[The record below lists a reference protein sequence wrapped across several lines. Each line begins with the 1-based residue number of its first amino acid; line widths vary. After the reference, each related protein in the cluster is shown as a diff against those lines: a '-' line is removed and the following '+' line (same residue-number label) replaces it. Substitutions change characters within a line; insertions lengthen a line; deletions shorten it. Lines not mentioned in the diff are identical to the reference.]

1 MAYDFNI
8 FKNKV
13 KEVEDWLHK
22 EYQGIRT
29 GQASP
34 MILDGVRVEAYG
46 QMSPVNQV
54 AGITTEGARSLRVV
68 PWDNSVLKALE
79 KAIQVANLG
88 VSVMSDD
95 KGIRV
100 NFPELTSETR
110 TTLLKLAKSKLED
123 ARISLRSARTDTL
136 TDLDKKKDD
145 GLIGEDDHKRNKVE
159 LQKYVDDSN
168 LKLEEVFARKEKEI
182 SL

>member
-8 FKNKV
+8 FKSKV
-13 KEVEDWLHK
+13 KEIEDWLHK

-29 GQASP
+29 GQATP
-34 MILDGVRVEAYG
+34 AILDNIRVESYG
-46 QMSPVNQV
+46 QSMPINQV
-54 AGITTEGARSLRVV
+54 AGITSGGPRSLRIA
-68 PWDNSVLKALE
+68 PWDNSVVKAIE

-95 KGIRV
+95 KGVRV

-110 TTLLKLAKSKLED
+110 GMLLKLAKAKLED
-123 ARISLRSARTDTL
+123 ARISLRSARTDVIS
-136 TDLDKKKDD
+136 DLDKKQKE
-145 GLIGEDDHKRNKVE
+145 GIIGEDDHKRHKTE
-159 LQKYVDDSN
+159 LQKFIDDSN
-168 LKLEEVFARKEKEI
+168 LKLEEVFGKKEKEI